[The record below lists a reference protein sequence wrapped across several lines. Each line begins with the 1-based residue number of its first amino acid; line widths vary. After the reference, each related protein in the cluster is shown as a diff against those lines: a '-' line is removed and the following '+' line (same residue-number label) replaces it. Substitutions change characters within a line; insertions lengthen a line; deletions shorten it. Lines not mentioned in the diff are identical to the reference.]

1 MYSSPQ
7 IEQTLDSNTLYVGH
21 KIILLC
27 LLFFPFSL
35 YRQLK
40 RNLVSILLYKKSMP
54 ITYTQVIT
62 INNQLGT
69 SSEIRN
75 PRARTLKK
83 LK

>member
-1 MYSSPQ
+1 M
-7 IEQTLDSNTLYVGH
+7 
-21 KIILLC
+21 LLGIHY
-27 LLFFPFSL
+27 LFPFTLS
-35 YRQLK
+35 RQLK
-40 RNLVSILLYKKSMP
+40 RNFVSIFLYKKSMP

-75 PRARTLKK
+75 PRARALKK